1 MSKVT
6 LLKLEGT
13 YANIPFYSGKVS
25 AGFPGVVDEH
35 LEDSLS
41 LDELLIKDPN
51 NTFLAKVE
59 GDSMIGAG
67 IFPND
72 ILVIDRS
79 KPAVDRDIV
88 VALVNNEFTVK
99 RLCTQGGLRLQ
110 AENSNYSDIL
120 ITGETE
126 LVIWGVVTG
135 MVRTLK

>member
-6 LLKLEGT
+6 ILKPQGNYT
-13 YANIPFYSGKVS
+13 NIPFYAGKVS
-25 AGFPGVVDEH
+25 AGFPGVVEEY

-41 LDELLIKDPN
+41 LDQLLIKN
-51 NTFLAKVE
+51 RESTFFARVE

-67 IFPND
+67 VFQND
-72 ILVIDRS
+72 VLVIDRS
-79 KPAVDRDIV
+79 LAAADKDIV

-99 RLCTQGGLRLQ
+99 RLCTRNGLKLQ
-110 AENSNYSDIL
+110 AENPHYSDIV

-135 MVRTLK
+135 VARSLK

>member
-6 LLKLEGT
+6 LLKPSGT
-13 YANIPFYSGKVS
+13 YADIPFYSGKVS

-41 LDELLIKDPN
+41 LDELLIKNPAS
-51 NTFLAKVE
+51 TFLAKVE

-67 IFPND
+67 IFQND
-72 ILVIDRS
+72 VLVIDRS
-79 KPAVDRDIV
+79 ATAADRDIV

-99 RLCTQGGLRLQ
+99 RLCTQGQLRLQ
-110 AENSNYSDIL
+110 AENSHYSDIP

-135 MVRTLK
+135 VVRALK